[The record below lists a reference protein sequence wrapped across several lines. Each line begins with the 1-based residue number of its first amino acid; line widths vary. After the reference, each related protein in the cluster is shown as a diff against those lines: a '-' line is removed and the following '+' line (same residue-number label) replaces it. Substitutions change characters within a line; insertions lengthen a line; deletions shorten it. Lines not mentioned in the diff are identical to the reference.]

1 MNTYYAAIVNH
12 PNQKLDPDN
21 NIPLIQIFHS
31 VTERNNWVKAYADNP
46 HVKTIDSK
54 QAIRWLR
61 FTYRQYRNQKIPS
74 RMSRD
79 GVVTKF
85 LRTCSFQPLLHTKQ
99 ISLTPEEVLTLPW
112 LKPRDSCELGLL
124 ALGR

>member
-31 VTERNNWVKAYADNP
+31 ATERNDWVKAYADNP

-61 FTYRQYRNQKIPS
+61 FTYCQYRNQKIPS

-85 LRTCSFQPLLHTKQ
+85 LRTCCSNPCSTRRESALRRKRSSS
-99 ISLTPEEVLTLPW
+99 ISPTPKTM
-112 LKPRDSCELGLL
+112 C
-124 ALGR
+124 

>member
-31 VTERNNWVKAYADNP
+31 ATERNNWVKAYADNP

-74 RMSRD
+74 CMSRD

-85 LRTCSFQPLLHTKQ
+85 LRTCSFQPLLHTKR

>member
-31 VTERNNWVKAYADNP
+31 ATERNNWVKAYADNP

-79 GVVTKF
+79 GVGHESSSAPARSNPYSTRRESA
-85 LRTCSFQPLLHTKQ
+85 LRRKRSSS
-99 ISLTPEEVLTLPW
+99 ISPTPKTM
-112 LKPRDSCELGLL
+112 C
-124 ALGR
+124 

>member
-31 VTERNNWVKAYADNP
+31 ATERNNWVKTYADNP

-74 RMSRD
+74 CMSRD

-85 LRTCSFQPLLHTKQ
+85 LRTCSFQPLLHTKR
-99 ISLTPEEVLTLPW
+99 ISLTPEEVIKHLSNPEDHVLRKIGYT
-112 LKPRDSCELGLL
+112 R
-124 ALGR
+124 

>member
-31 VTERNNWVKAYADNP
+31 ATERNNWVKAYADNP

-61 FTYRQYRNQKIPS
+61 FTYRQYRNQKISS

-85 LRTCSFQPLLHTKQ
+85 LRTCSFQPL
-99 ISLTPEEVLTLPW
+99 
-112 LKPRDSCELGLL
+112 
-124 ALGR
+124 

>member
-1 MNTYYAAIVNH
+1 MRKVSEKPRRHPPTLDFLPCLKAGEEVKVNH

-31 VTERNNWVKAYADNP
+31 ATERNNWVKAYADNP

-79 GVVTKF
+79 A
-85 LRTCSFQPLLHTKQ
+85 C
-99 ISLTPEEVLTLPW
+99 
-112 LKPRDSCELGLL
+112 
-124 ALGR
+124 

>member
-31 VTERNNWVKAYADNP
+31 ATERNNWVKAYADNP

-74 RMSRD
+74 CMSRD

-85 LRTCSFQPLLHTKQ
+85 LRTCSFQPPAPHEENQ
-99 ISLTPEEVLTLPW
+99 PYAGRGHQASLR
-112 LKPRDSCELGLL
+112 PRRPC
-124 ALGR
+124 A